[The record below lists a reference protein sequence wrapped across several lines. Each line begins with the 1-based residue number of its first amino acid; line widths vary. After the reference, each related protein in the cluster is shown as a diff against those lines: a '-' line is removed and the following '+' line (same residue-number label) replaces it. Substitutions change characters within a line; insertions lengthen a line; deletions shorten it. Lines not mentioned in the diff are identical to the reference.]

1 MSVSRPLPHDSALMH
16 VAGRAQ
22 YIDDI
27 PLPATALHLAIGLS
41 SIAAGRITSM
51 TLDAVRAAEGVV
63 AV

>member
-1 MSVSRPLPHDSALMH
+1 MH

-27 PLPATALHLAIGLS
+27 PLPATALHLAFGLS